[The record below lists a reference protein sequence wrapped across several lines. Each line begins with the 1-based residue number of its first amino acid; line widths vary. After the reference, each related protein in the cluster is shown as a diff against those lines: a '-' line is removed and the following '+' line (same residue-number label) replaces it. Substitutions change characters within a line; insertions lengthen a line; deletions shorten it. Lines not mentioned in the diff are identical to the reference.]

1 MTSCGATE
9 KQFRYYSNPKQT
21 SAAGFIAARGEKAT
35 HYGGA
40 VVQVIE
46 NLGAELYLSY
56 YNADLD
62 VNGAADPEDID
73 IVTAGAL
80 FKF

>member
-9 KQFRYYSNPKQT
+9 KQFRYYSNPGQT
-21 SAAGFIAARGEKAT
+21 SVAGFIAAHGEEAT
-35 HYGGA
+35 YCGGA

-62 VNGAADPEDID
+62 VNCAADPKDID

-80 FKF
+80 FNF

>member
-9 KQFRYYSNPKQT
+9 KQFRYYSNPEQT
-21 SAAGFIAARGEKAT
+21 SVAGFIAARGEEAT
-35 HYGGA
+35 HYGSA
-40 VVQVIE
+40 AVQVVE
-46 NLGAELYLSY
+46 NLGAEQYLSY

>member
-1 MTSCGATE
+1 M
-9 KQFRYYSNPKQT
+9 
-21 SAAGFIAARGEKAT
+21 
-35 HYGGA
+35 
-40 VVQVIE
+40 IE

>member
-1 MTSCGATE
+1 LTSCGATE
-9 KQFRYYSNPKQT
+9 KQFRYYSNPEQT
-21 SAAGFIAARGEKAT
+21 SVAGFIAARGEEAT
-35 HYGGA
+35 HCGGA